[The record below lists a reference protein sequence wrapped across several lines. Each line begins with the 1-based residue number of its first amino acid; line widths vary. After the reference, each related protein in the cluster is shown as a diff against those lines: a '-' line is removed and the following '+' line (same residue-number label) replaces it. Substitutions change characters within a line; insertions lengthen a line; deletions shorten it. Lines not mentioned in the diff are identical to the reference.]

1 MAHQPG
7 SHNIL
12 IQNVFSWA
20 WHSVLSLPF
29 FGRMT
34 KSLCRNELFF
44 CRFSNAQMLSF
55 PNFVLITIV
64 IELGIYGNRIAPYPE
79 M

>member
-1 MAHQPG
+1 M
-7 SHNIL
+7 L

-20 WHSVLSLPF
+20 WRNVLSLPF

-55 PNFVLITIV
+55 PNFLFLIIIAV
-64 IELGIYGNRIAPYPE
+64 ELGIYGNRILPYPE
-79 M
+79 IKPLS